1 MTLLPVVA
9 LRWLPPPTSAFMV
22 RSQWLAIWEGRENFR
37 IRYQWVDW
45 PGISRSAALAVV
57 ASEDQLFATHLG
69 FDFGAIAKAAAGN
82 RRGHRLHGAST
93 ISQQTAKNLFL
104 TPARSLWR
112 KGLEA
117 YFTVLLELSWPK
129 RRILEVYLNVAQFGD
144 GVFGVEAAS
153 RQFFHKPAAR
163 LTAREAALLAATLPN
178 PLVLHADRPSAY
190 VLRRRDWILNQMRRL
205 GPEAVGGVSL
215 EQR

>member
-1 MTLLPVVA
+1 
-9 LRWLPPPTSAFMV
+9 
-22 RSQWLAIWEGRENFR
+22 
-37 IRYQWVDW
+37 
-45 PGISRSAALAVV
+45 
-57 ASEDQLFATHLG
+57 
-69 FDFGAIAKAAAGN
+69 
-82 RRGHRLHGAST
+82 
-93 ISQQTAKNLFL
+93 
-104 TPARSLWR
+104 
-112 KGLEA
+112 
-117 YFTVLLELSWPK
+117 LLELSWPK